1 VSFPG
6 VSFPGNSGGESASS
20 VAPGAAFYG
29 EGSVDLIRRLC
40 ESGVGRVALLV
51 RHSVREFNRNVHD
64 LVNPLTDE
72 GRHHCRLF
80 GVALPKDLAVRG
92 YASPPE
98 RCVETARIVIDAHT
112 AGGGRQSGATR
123 PVESLG
129 VFYALD
135 QIKMW
140 KTLQS
145 SSGLSGF
152 ITRWAAGDVPRDAMI
167 PADDAARLIARSSLE
182 RLRSGGEQRHLDFC
196 VTHDMT
202 ILLLRDRL
210 LGRPAATH
218 SVNFLEALALYESA
232 GAVWLQAADN
242 QAVNI
247 SDALV

>member
-1 VSFPG
+1 M
-6 VSFPGNSGGESASS
+6 SGDAAGSGSE
-20 VAPGAAFYG
+20 AFYG
-29 EGSVDLIRRLC
+29 EGSVDLVRRLY
-40 ESGVGRVALLV
+40 ESGIKRVALLT

-80 GVALPKDLAVRG
+80 GAALPKHLVVRG

-98 RCVETARIVIDAHT
+98 RCVETARLVIDAHV
-112 AGGGRQSGATR
+112 AGGGGSAGSGQSGSTR

-140 KTLQS
+140 KALQS
-145 SSGLSGF
+145 SNGLSGF
-152 ITRWAAGDVPRDAMI
+152 VTRWAAGDVPADAMI
-167 PADDAARLIARSSLE
+167 PAADAARLIARSSLA
-182 RLRSGGEQRHLDFC
+182 RLQGGGEQHHLDFC

-210 LGRPAATH
+210 LRRPAAIH
-218 SVNFLEALALYESA
+218 NVNFLEALALYEA
-232 GAVWLQAADN
+232 KGAVWLQAADSEP
-242 QAVNI
+242 VNLGT
-247 SDALV
+247 ALA